1 MASDVDICNLALS
14 HFGQDANVTSI
25 QTPDGPD
32 AEHCKR
38 FYPIARDEMLEE
50 FDWSFARKRATLAA
64 VTNDREDWAYKYA
77 IPSDCLKERR
87 ALPEGYADNLADG
100 IDCEKEGDFL
110 YTNEDV
116 TTLVYTK
123 RLTDTTK
130 FSPLFVSALSW
141 RLASYLVGPITKDVS
156 GGSQIR
162 LRQTSEALRLRAATS
177 DTLRAQVEPTYTN
190 TAQRA
195 R

>member
-25 QTPDGPD
+25 VTPDGPD

-50 FDWSFARKRATLAA
+50 FDWSFARKRGTLAA
-64 VTNDREDWAYKYA
+64 VTNDRDDWAYKFA
-77 IPSDCLKERR
+77 LPSDCLKERR
-87 ALPEGYADNLADG
+87 ALPEGYADNLADL
-100 IDCEKEGDFL
+100 IECEREGDYL
-110 YTNEDV
+110 YTNEEV

-130 FSPLFVSALSW
+130 FSPLFVTALSW

-156 GGSQIR
+156 GTSQTR
-162 LRQTSEALRLRAATS
+162 LRQTSEALRLRASTS
-177 DTLRAQVEPTYTN
+177 DAKRDRKEPEYTN